1 MPARIIAILV
11 GLSLLTSCA
20 QEMSWEGY
28 NDAAVEAYEQA
39 RYAEAEELLLGCPP
53 EKFHPKKKGRVSTG
67 AGYPRANTFQ
77 CSDPVSAIA

>member
-1 MPARIIAILV
+1 MPARIIAIWI
-11 GLSLLTSCA
+11 GLSLFTSCA
-20 QEMSWEGY
+20 QEMPWEGY

-53 EKFHPKKKGRVSTG
+53 ENFYPTKKGRVSTG
-67 AGYPRANTFQ
+67 GGYPRANMFQ